1 MASKRQLT
9 ANRRNA
15 RNSSGPRSAG
25 GKKRASRNAYRHGL
39 AAAIPLGQQF
49 DREVDSI
56 ARKLLDGYDSTIAR
70 AYAHS
75 AATASLEIARVRRA
89 KVALI
94 ETIAIFGA
102 EDPHPP
108 LDPMVEADRG
118 LTEHR
123 NRNLAALD
131 MAASDL
137 AAPAP
142 QPPQQLEPHEEALRR
157 ALAELVKLDRY
168 ERRAAS
174 RRARVLLCLSNFKLR
189 ETR

>member
-1 MASKRQLT
+1 MASERQLA

-56 ARKLLDGYDSTIAR
+56 ARKLLDGYDSPIAR

-75 AATASLEIARVRRA
+75 AAAASLEIARVRRA

-94 ETIAIFGA
+94 ETIAIFGV
-102 EDPHPP
+102 EDPHAP
-108 LDPMVEADRG
+108 LDPMVEADRA

-123 NRNLAALD
+123 NRSLAARD
-131 MAASDL
+131 MA
-137 AAPAP
+137 
-142 QPPQQLEPHEEALRR
+142 
-157 ALAELVKLDRY
+157 
-168 ERRAAS
+168 
-174 RRARVLLCLSNFKLR
+174 
-189 ETR
+189 